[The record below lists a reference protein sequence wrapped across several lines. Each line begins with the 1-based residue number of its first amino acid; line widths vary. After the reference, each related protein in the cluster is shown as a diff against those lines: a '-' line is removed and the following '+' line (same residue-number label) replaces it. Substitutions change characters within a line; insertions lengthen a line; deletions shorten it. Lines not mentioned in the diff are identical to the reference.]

1 MIYIETFTSSPSST
15 KHSKTHHHGR
25 SSRAGSA
32 SSRSDGLCHRLMI
45 MSLFV
50 YVVMTVWVISNYS
63 DGLSGLAVTGMK
75 NWNSLQEPLGDLTIL
90 TTIRAMTDD
99 DFGPI
104 EESRYSVI
112 HHQKNALRSWVAF
125 MPSQNIITFVDHP
138 STCIY
143 LRREFPFIRCVV
155 HACTHPEYRLPL
167 LNCILYEARQL
178 VQTDIIAFVNGDI
191 LLFDEFPRAVDKI
204 FTEEKLD
211 GFMIGQR
218 LDVETDETL
227 DFSDAKVR
235 MALRQDALQKGELH
249 GDMGVDYFVF
259 RKSFLDRIDVP
270 PFLLGTWRWDNWL
283 VSEAL
288 MLEGMHVVDATKV
301 LVAVHQGKKTPYTKT
316 QSHERAG
323 STYNENLVRSY
334 GLRYRIG
341 RMKNA
346 RSRLEA
352 NKDGNFS
359 IVINTHTRLEM
370 VIFGHALRLRHDTY
384 VVAVLTVNWGYHE
397 LADNWLCWAA
407 RINFRNFVLLAQD
420 KKTYRYFRSKNV
432 YNVIV
437 SPDAP
442 EERAAADYGDKAFQE
457 TMTFRTNFLGELLDL
472 GVDFL
477 TGDLDAIWMGNPLVE
492 LDPSCDLQG
501 QPHKKSKISGGLV
514 AIKSSQQGREFW
526 RAVVQC
532 QQDNMA
538 TISKLEP
545 NTYDPSKYTE
555 QECIDDL
562 SMRSDKLRVC
572 LLPEMKFP
580 DGKAFFEDHTP
591 QLYGAWP
598 TVIHN
603 NWIVGVANKVA
614 RFKAWG
620 LWAVDED
627 SKSCILSES
636 IPNHTK
642 VFETL
647 GLEVTS
653 RKQPTL
659 DGQNEH
665 SLPVVKSL
673 PIVPSSQPRWNV
685 APYSPEG
692 QAYSPLPPGP
702 FNLLLRV
709 LVMNRHKD
717 LQRLL
722 ASLNAADYDGDRVAL
737 QISIDH
743 PSETAEADVIE
754 GWQKTIQV
762 ATSFKWS
769 YGDFSVHKHDSNVG
783 LEGQWIFGW
792 KPKTLGDVILV
803 VEDDIEVSRYFY
815 HWLKKTTNYYYLNAS
830 NYDHRL
836 FGIALQNQ
844 HAVVGETPKARFGA
858 IDIYQSINA
867 VGKALNTEQHV
878 FLFQQLSTWGS
889 AWFPLQWLEFEA
901 FHRERRNLRVADGEL
916 YKPCT
921 PALVTNRWW
930 CQKGRRS
937 LWSIWHIRFAFEKGY
952 FNMYFHFP
960 NDPGKALVTNWKSHG
975 VNFKNLPPKRTHELI
990 DYPPPSD
997 PSSYFPPIRSLRVRD
1012 FHFNEI
1018 MVDPSVLS
1026 FRKHLHT
1033 HLGLNMTCHYID
1045 ARNKQC

>member
-1 MIYIETFTSSPSST
+1 M
-15 KHSKTHHHGR
+15 
-25 SSRAGSA
+25 
-32 SSRSDGLCHRLMI
+32 SDGA
-45 MSLFV
+45 SEG
-50 YVVMTVWVISNYS
+50 N
-63 DGLSGLAVTGMK
+63 
-75 NWNSLQEPLGDLTIL
+75 E
-90 TTIRAMTDD
+90 
-99 DFGPI
+99 
-104 EESRYSVI
+104 I
-112 HHQKNALRSWVAF
+112 HQMNALRSWLSF
-125 MPSQNIITFVDHP
+125 MPSQNVLAFVDQS

-143 LRREFPFIRCVV
+143 LRREFPFVRCVV
-155 HACTHPEYRLPL
+155 HSCTHPEYKLPL
-167 LNCILYEARQL
+167 LNCILFEAKHL
-178 VQTDIIAFVNGDI
+178 VQTEVVAYVNGDI
-191 LLFDEFPRAVDKI
+191 ILFDEFFKVAESIFFREKMNAVVV
-204 FTEEKLD
+204 
-211 GFMIGQR
+211 GQR
-218 LDVETDETL
+218 LDIDWNDKS
-227 DFSDAKVR
+227 DFSTES
-235 MALRQDALQKGELH
+235 LQKTHRQRALTNGVVH
-249 GDMGVDYFVF
+249 GDMGIDYFIF
-259 RKSFLDRIDVP
+259 KKAFLDQIDIP
-270 PFLLGTWRWDNWL
+270 PFLLGTWRWDNFL
-283 VSEAL
+283 LSEAL
-288 MLEGMHVVDATKV
+288 MADDVTVIDATNV
-301 LVAVHQGKKTPYTKT
+301 IVAVHQGKPVQLAKAD
-316 QSHERAG
+316 SHNRPG
-323 STYNENLVRSY
+323 HSYNDKLVKSY
-334 GLRYRIG
+334 GMRYRMG
-341 RMKNA
+341 RIFNA
-346 RSRLEA
+346 KYVLEPTTA
-352 NKDGNFS
+352 TAGGASNFS
-359 IVINTHTRLEM
+359 IVENNRVRTELL
-370 VIFGHALRLRHDTY
+370 IFQRALRVRTDEY
-384 VVAVLTVNWGYHE
+384 IIAVLTVNWGYRE

-407 RINFRNFVLLAQD
+407 RINFRNFVFLAQD
-420 KKTYRYFRSKNV
+420 RRTYAYFAEKGVTNV
-432 YNVIV
+432 VIN
-437 SPDAP
+437 PNAP
-442 EERAAADYGDKAFQE
+442 EERGAAEYGDKAFQE
-457 TMTFRTNFLGELLDL
+457 TMTFRTNFLGEVLEM
-472 GVDFL
+472 GVDIL

-960 NDPGKALVTNWKSHG
+960 NDPGKALVTNW
-975 VNFKNLPPKRTHELI
+975 
-990 DYPPPSD
+990 
-997 PSSYFPPIRSLRVRD
+997 
-1012 FHFNEI
+1012 
-1018 MVDPSVLS
+1018 
-1026 FRKHLHT
+1026 
-1033 HLGLNMTCHYID
+1033 
-1045 ARNKQC
+1045 

>member
-1 MIYIETFTSSPSST
+1 
-15 KHSKTHHHGR
+15 
-25 SSRAGSA
+25 
-32 SSRSDGLCHRLMI
+32 MI

-477 TGDLDAIWMGNPLVE
+477 TGDLDAIWMSNALLE
-492 LDPSCDLQG
+492 LDQSCDVQG
-501 QPHKKSKISGGLV
+501 QTHKKKKISGGLV
-514 AIKSSQQGREFW
+514 AVKATVKGRDFW
-526 RAVVQC
+526 RSVMQC

-538 TISKLEP
+538 TISKLQP
-545 NTYDPSKYTE
+545 GTYDPSKYTE

-562 SMRSDKLRVC
+562 SVRSDNLKVC
-572 LLPEMKFP
+572 LLPELRFP
-580 DGKAFFEDHTP
+580 DGRAFFEEKTP
-591 QLYGAWP
+591 QLYGSWP
-598 TVIHN
+598 AVIHN
-603 NWIVGVANKVA
+603 NWIVGVANKIA
-614 RFKAWG
+614 RFKEWN
-620 LWAVDED
+620 LWSLDE
-627 SKSCILSES
+627 KGRCILSDRV
-636 IPNHTK
+636 PDYFN
-642 VFETL
+642 VFNRL
-647 GLEVTS
+647 GLPS
-653 RKQPTL
+653 SHPAPPRPDDTL
-659 DGQNEH
+659 PMTDTFPSHTGFLQTFDGPKA
-665 SLPVVKSL
+665 LPVV
-673 PIVPSSQPRWNV
+673 PSSRPNWRL
-685 APYSPEG
+685 APYTPAG
-692 QAYSPLPPGP
+692 QAFSPLRSGP
-702 FNLLLRV
+702 FRLLIRV
-709 LVMNRHKD
+709 LVMNRHTD
-717 LQRLL
+717 LVRLL
-722 ASLNAADYDGDRVAL
+722 ESLYAADYGGDEVDL

-743 PSETAEADVIE
+743 PSQDAEPSVKE
-754 GWQKTIQV
+754 GWKETTRIAKAV
-762 ATSFKWS
+762 KWS
-769 YGDFSVHKHDSNVG
+769 HGDLKVHCHTENVG

-792 KPKTLGDVILV
+792 KPRTLGDVLLV
-803 VEDDIEVSRYFY
+803 VEDDIEVSKYFY
-815 HWLKKTTNYYYLNAS
+815 LWLRKAANFYYLNAT
-830 NYDHRL
+830 NYDGRL
-836 FGIALQNQ
+836 YGIALQNQ
-844 HAVVGETPKARFGA
+844 HAVVGETPHQRFMSLSVYDA
-858 IDIYQSINA
+858 INA
-867 VGKALNTEQHV
+867 APGPGGPRHS

-889 AWFPLQWLEFEA
+889 AWFPLPWLEFEQWY
-901 FHRERRNLRVADGEL
+901 HTNKNLKLPSGDP
-916 YKPCT
+916 YMPCT
-921 PALVTNRWW
+921 PTLITNRWW
-930 CQKGRRS
+930 CQKGRKS
-937 LWSIWHIRFAFEKGY
+937 LWSIWHVRFAFETGYYNLY
-952 FNMYFHFP
+952 FNFP

-975 VNFKNLPPKRTHELI
+975 VNFRDKPSRRTHELI
-990 DYPPPSD
+990 EYPPPMD
-997 PSSYFPPIRSLRVRD
+997 PNNTYFEPRDALRVRD
-1012 FHFNEI
+1012 LHFNEI
-1018 MVDPSVLS
+1018 IVDPSVLG

-1033 HLGLNMTCHYID
+1033 GLSSNMACHWIG
-1045 ARNKQC
+1045 ANGKQC